1 MNIKVLITND
11 DYILLCY
18 HIKEVRLG
26 LNVRTQVMSS
36 TQNDKNVYIVKA
48 FLL

>member
-11 DYILLCY
+11 DYILLY
-18 HIKEVRLG
+18 HHIEELRLG

-36 TQNDKNVYIVKA
+36 TQNDNNVHIVKA
-48 FLL
+48 FLP